1 MIFAQENV
9 HLIRDHWQ
17 ALMPGLPLLESYLPI
32 PFKDVDEEGNLID
45 VGQHDDDFK

>member
-17 ALMPGLPLLESYLPI
+17 VLMPGIPLLESYLPI
-32 PFKDVDEEGNLID
+32 PFEDVDKEGNLID
-45 VGQHDDDFK
+45 VGHHDDDF